1 MTKRLEQA
9 IKKIRELPDADQ
21 DDAADF
27 LLMLAARAT
36 APETLDDATRAAIR
50 EGVAQARRGEFA
62 SDEEIAAIFD
72 FDSRDE

>member
-9 IKKIRELPDADQ
+9 IKKIRELSDADQ
-21 DDAADF
+21 DDAADL
-27 LLMLAARAT
+27 LLMLAARAA
-36 APETLDDATRAAIR
+36 APEKLDEATRAAIR

-72 FDSRDE
+72 FNSRDE

>member
-21 DDAADF
+21 EDAADL

-36 APETLDDATRAAIR
+36 AREKLDEPTRAAIH
-50 EGVAQARRGEFA
+50 EGIAQARRGEFA

-72 FDSRDE
+72 FNSRDE

>member
-9 IKKIRELPDADQ
+9 IKKIRELPEADQ
-21 DDAADF
+21 DDAADL
-27 LLMLAARAT
+27 LLMLAARAA
-36 APETLDDATRAAIR
+36 APEKLDDATRAAIR
-50 EGVAQARRGEFA
+50 EGVARARRGEFA

>member
-21 DDAADF
+21 EDAADL

-36 APETLDDATRAAIR
+36 APEKLDEATRAAIH
-50 EGVAQARRGEFA
+50 EGLAQARRGEFA
-62 SDEEIAAIFD
+62 SDEEIRAIFD
-72 FDSRDE
+72 FDSPNE